1 MTWLRRRDL
10 IAAFAALV
18 ATTPAFAAPVPYALA
33 RSKTL
38 IAFTFQLSGTPQTGT
53 MPIRTAD
60 VWVDTRR
67 LQNSR
72 ATVVLDAA
80 RAETRLPFAREPML
94 SPQVL
99 DAARFPTI
107 RFRSTRIR
115 LGRGARISDGATITG
130 DLTLRGITRPIVLQ
144 AALYRPPGSARDEL
158 DRLSIQLTGALNRHD
173 FGASGYADLVG
184 PTVGLDIRAE
194 IERKT

>member
-10 IAAFAALV
+10 MAALV
-18 ATTPAFAAPVPYALA
+18 ALVAAPPTLAAPVPYVLA
-33 RSKTL
+33 RTKTL
-38 IAFTFQLSGTPQTGT
+38 IAFTFDLSGTPQTGT
-53 MPIRTAD
+53 MPIRSAD

-72 ATVVLDAA
+72 ATVVLDVA
-80 RAETRLPFAREPML
+80 RAQTRLPFAREPML
-94 SPQVL
+94 GPQVL
-99 DAARFPTI
+99 DAARFPAI
-107 RFRSTRIR
+107 GFRSTRIH
-115 LGRGARISDGATITG
+115 LGRGGRISDGATVTG
-130 DLTLRGITRPIVLQ
+130 DLTLRGLTRQIALQ
-144 AALYRPPGSARDEL
+144 AALFRPPGSARDEL
-158 DRLSIQLTGALNRHD
+158 DRLSIHLTGALNRHV